1 MEFPLLS
8 DVLGAESPVTELQR
22 SGSLGSVPRVS
33 CRPCLHMSRGGW
45 AARPGCFSVSWGCVP
60 PASPFCLQPP
70 SVSIWAGR
78 GSCWVLT
85 AVGSAQVLGLWSLAG
100 PGAVLSPPVLGST
113 QLPLAQPVVRS
124 AGLGPLPVWWGR
136 ASPPSWVSAPLLPG
150 GLGVPTLS
158 VPHLSPAQA
167 PAVAWGRSWGVG
179 EGQCRW
185 SPEAALEDAM
195 LNCLQGCV
203 LVSPASWG

>member
-22 SGSLGSVPRVS
+22 SGSLKSVWRVS
-33 CRPCLHMSRGGW
+33 CRPCLHTSRGGW
-45 AARPGCFSVSWGCVP
+45 AARPGCFTFSWGRVP
-60 PASPFCLQPP
+60 PSSPFCLQPP

-78 GSCWVLT
+78 GPCWVTT
-85 AVGSAQVLGLWSLAG
+85 AVGSAQVLGLWSLVG
-100 PGAVLSPPVLGST
+100 PGAVLSPPVLGSA

-136 ASPPSWVSAPLLPG
+136 ASPPGRVSAPLLPG
-150 GLGVPTLS
+150 GLGVPTLR

-167 PAVAWGRSWGVG
+167 PAVAWGRSWGRARASAAG
-179 EGQCRW
+179 APRPPWRMQC
-185 SPEAALEDAM
+185 
-195 LNCLQGCV
+195 
-203 LVSPASWG
+203 